1 MTANDGSRGGSNDG
15 SLGPAITPPAY
26 QLPEGAA
33 AEFDAG
39 AVARTL
45 LRGSGAATL
54 ATLDPA
60 SGYPLATL
68 VTYVPARDGSPLFFL
83 SGLSLHTRNLKAD
96 PRVSLLIAA
105 SGKGDPLAHPRLTLV
120 GRCLPDADPV
130 SRSRFLARNPKA
142 ALYAE
147 LPDFALW
154 RLNLEA
160 VHLNGGFGRASRLTP
175 EDILMN
181 AEELAAFAAGEAGLL
196 RQLQD
201 ECGAGLA
208 AALGVPAG
216 KIALLGVDRDGLDLA
231 IDGRLRRLS
240 FAARAGAVAEVVAL
254 LRRSLPEA

>member
-1 MTANDGSRGGSNDG
+1 MNANDGSHDGPNDG

-26 QLPEGAA
+26 QLPEGAT

-45 LRGSGAATL
+45 LRGGGAATL

-68 VTYVPARDGSPLFFL
+68 ITYVPALDGSPLFFL

-120 GRCLPDADPV
+120 GRCLPDADPA
-130 SRSRFLARNPKA
+130 SRTRFLARNPKA

-154 RLNLEA
+154 RLSIEA
-160 VHLNGGFGRASRLTP
+160 VHLNGGFGRASRLGP
-175 EDILMN
+175 SDVFMGASE
-181 AEELAAFAAGEAGLL
+181 AAAFATGEADLL
-196 RQLQD
+196 RKLQ
-201 ECGAGLA
+201 EEHGVRLA
-208 AALGVPAG
+208 AAYGVSVE
-216 KIALLGVDRDGLDLA
+216 KIALLGIDCDGLDLVVK
-231 IDGRLRRLS
+231 GRLQRLT
-240 FAARAGAVAEVVAL
+240 FTARAGGIDDVADL
-254 LRRSLPEA
+254 LKRGLPEA